1 MKQVS
6 LIIPAYN
13 EEARI
18 RNTVINYDKHLG
30 RKFKD
35 YEIIVALNGCRDNT
49 LGVVKELQSKI
60 NKLKFVNFEEKI
72 GKGGAIIEGMKYS
85 EGEIIG
91 FVDADDAFDIRGII
105 SLIESVREN
114 VDCAIA
120 SKWKNQ
126 RFRDIDEP
134 FMRKAAS
141 RGWNFL
147 VWTVLG
153 INYMDTQAGAKFFK
167 RKVMDKI
174 GFNFASRDFTFDAE
188 LLYKIKNNK
197 FKIRE
202 IFVSSKHVQ
211 GSTFKLRYSIN
222 MLLKLIKIWWSK

>member
-18 RNTVINYDKHLG
+18 RNTVINYDKHLN
-30 RKFKD
+30 RKFRD
-35 YEIIVALNGCRDNT
+35 YEIIVVLNGCRDKT
-49 LGVVKELQSKI
+49 LEIVKELQPKI
-60 NKLKFVNFEEKI
+60 NKLKFMNFEGKI

-91 FVDADDAFDIRGII
+91 FVDADDAFDIRGVI
-105 SLIESVREN
+105 SLVESVKEN

-126 RFRDIDEP
+126 RFKDVDEP
-134 FMRKAAS
+134 FTRKIMS
-141 RGWNFL
+141 RGWNAL
-147 VWTVLG
+147 VWIILG
-153 INYMDTQAGAKFFK
+153 LEYKDTQAGAKFFK
-167 RKVMDKI
+167 KKVVDKI
-174 GFNFASRDFTFDAE
+174 GFNFASKDFTFDAE
-188 LLYKIKNNK
+188 LLYKIKLNR

-202 IFVSSKHVQ
+202 VFVSSRYVH
-211 GSTFKLRYSIN
+211 GSTFKLRYSLN
-222 MLLKLIKIWWSK
+222 MFLKLLKIWWSK